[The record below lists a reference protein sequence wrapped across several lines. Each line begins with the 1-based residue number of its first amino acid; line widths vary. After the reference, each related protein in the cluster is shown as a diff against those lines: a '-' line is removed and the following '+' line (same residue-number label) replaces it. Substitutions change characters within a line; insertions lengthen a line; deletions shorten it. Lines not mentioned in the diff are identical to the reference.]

1 MCLLSGACD
10 TQFYVNMTNI
20 LGVLISGLSVT
31 VVILLEWEITSFVRF
46 KKMVGMDISKAVDN
60 MNNKVLDYIFQRGEY
75 KVKKEAD

>member
-1 MCLLSGACD
+1 
-10 TQFYVNMTNI
+10 MTNI

-46 KKMVGMDISKAVDN
+46 KKRIGMDISKAVDN

-75 KVKKEAD
+75 EVKKEAD